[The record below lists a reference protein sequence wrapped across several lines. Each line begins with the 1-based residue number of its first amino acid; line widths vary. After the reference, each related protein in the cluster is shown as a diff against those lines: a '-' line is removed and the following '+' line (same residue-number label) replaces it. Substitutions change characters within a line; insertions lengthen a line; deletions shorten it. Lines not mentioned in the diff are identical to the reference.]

1 MKQAKGSASSSCSSS
16 AGLLARHHVLPPE
29 PSLVVRVAVD
39 PLVHLPGGGDRGTGG
54 ILLKGLMGL
63 LELYLAD
70 GTRIAVELRLCLERG
85 G

>member
-1 MKQAKGSASSSCSSS
+1 
-16 AGLLARHHVLPPE
+16 VLPPE

-39 PLVHLPGGGDRGTGG
+39 PLVHLPGGGDKDTGA

-63 LELYLAD
+63 LELSLAD
-70 GTRIAVELRLCLERG
+70 GMRIVVELRLCLERG